1 MTTSCSRAQYRQL
14 GCQIDDRPF
23 NIDWRDDAVG
33 MHIMIAKDTKKDIFR
48 RKVRVP
54 DNYMALEKQYG
65 QNWKTPTGTQYS

>member
-1 MTTSCSRAQYRQL
+1 
-14 GCQIDDRPF
+14 
-23 NIDWRDDAVG
+23 

-54 DNYMALEKQYG
+54 DNYMALLEKQYG